1 MKLDRILIFIT
12 TCFAASAFAQAAK
25 WQEPQVVSQ
34 GRELPR
40 SPIISYPSTNEAL
53 LQSRKKSLYLQP
65 LADEWSSSR
74 DANSTT
80 YSRGYKLPFEWV
92 DRQLFLHIG
101 AVSSAYEVE
110 INGRTC
116 AYNQSGMSAA
126 EYNITSLSQEGNN
139 TVKIIVYTSAISSK
153 IENREGLSA
162 TGRGSKT
169 AHIEGEVYITAQPSV
184 RVRDYI
190 AQARMEGCEGRIELG
205 VVLKSHLLNP
215 KDIRMYYQLFS
226 PVGELITEGRR
237 DIHIDM
243 RKEDTV
249 RFYVAVPEALPWS
262 HEAPNLYTMVIRT
275 QNEGRFTEYVSL
287 KIGLRTVETG
297 GAKLLINSREIPL
310 TVAQYAAPDSTELM
324 QSELTELKA
333 RGINTIKV
341 NATPQPR
348 EFYETCDILGLYVCN
363 QADINTHLSS
373 QSLTTGGTPSNDP
386 TWRDAYVDRAMTM
399 YHTSKNHPSVVM
411 FSLGEN
417 SANGYNLYESYIR
430 MKEIE
435 SSRPIIYT
443 DAKGEWNSDAL
454 SNNTPPDDLSRWSIG
469 LDGKPRLVFGVT
481 QNHVIQ
487 APSQM
492 ITISVTDSQQQIFN
506 INNNY
511 LLTPLRNAE
520 VEYTVRVGRRI
531 VSQGVMP
538 IDVAAGSSSEIT
550 IPRGK
555 AKTGDKTSVALSVMA
570 IPQPFNYI
578 PTPNEGETKQNFL
591 ERIQQN
597 LNLNLN
603 PTPKTV
609 KTILAE
615 ASF

>member
-1 MKLDRILIFIT
+1 MKLDRILIFIA

-53 LQSRKKSLYLQP
+53 LQSHEKSLYLQP
-65 LADEWSSSR
+65 LTEQWNSSR
-74 DANSTT
+74 DANSIT
-80 YSRGYKLPFEWV
+80 YSCGYKLPFEWV
-92 DRQLFLHIG
+92 DRELFLHIG
-101 AVSSAYEVE
+101 AVETAYEVE

-139 TVKIIVYTSAISSK
+139 TMKIIAYPSAISRK
-153 IENREGLSA
+153 LENRQGLSA
-162 TGRGSKT
+162 TGRGSRT
-169 AHIEGEVYITAQPSV
+169 AQVEGEVYITAQPRV
-184 RVRDYI
+184 RVRDFI
-190 AQARMEGCEGRIELG
+190 ANAKMEGREGRIELG

-226 PVGELITEGRR
+226 PVGELVTEGRR

-249 RFYVAVPEALPWS
+249 RFYIAVPEALPWS
-262 HEAPNLYTMVIRT
+262 HEAPNLYTMVVRT
-275 QNEGRFTEYVSL
+275 QNEGRFTEYVSF
-287 KIGLRTVETG
+287 KIGLLTVEMSG
-297 GAKLLINSREIPL
+297 GKLLINSREVPL
-310 TVAQYAAPDSTELM
+310 NVAQYATPDNTELM
-324 QSELTELKA
+324 QSELSELKV

-348 EFYETCDILGLYVCN
+348 EFYEQCDILGLYVCN

-373 QSLTTGGTPSNDP
+373 QSLTRGGTPSNDP
-386 TWRDAYVDRAMTM
+386 TWRDTYVDRAMTM
-399 YHTSKNHPSVVM
+399 YHTSKNHPSVIM

-417 SANGYNLYESYIR
+417 SANGYNLYESYLR
-430 MKEIE
+430 MKEVE
-435 SSRPIIYT
+435 TSRPIIYT

-454 SNNTPPDDLSRWSIG
+454 SNKNTPNDLTRWSIG
-469 LDGKPRLVFGVT
+469 LDGKPRMVFGVT
-481 QNHVIQ
+481 HNSTGHV
-487 APSQM
+487 PSQM
-492 ITISVTDSQQQIFN
+492 ITIDVAEAQQQIFN

-511 LLTPLRNAE
+511 LITPLRNAE
-520 VEYTVRVGRRI
+520 VEYTVRVGKRI

-555 AKTGDKTSVALSVMA
+555 AKPGDKTNVSLRVMTT
-570 IPQPFNYI
+570 PQPFNYV

-591 ERIQQN
+591 DRIQEN
-597 LNLNLN
+597 LNIN
-603 PTPKTV
+603 PKPAPKSV
-609 KTILAE
+609 KKILAE
-615 ASF
+615 ANF

>member
-1 MKLDRILIFIT
+1 MKLDRILIFIA

-53 LQSRKKSLYLQP
+53 LQSHEKSLYLQP
-65 LADEWSSSR
+65 LTEQWNSSR
-74 DANSTT
+74 DANSIT
-80 YSRGYKLPFEWV
+80 YSCGYKLPFEWV
-92 DRQLFLHIG
+92 DRELFLHIG
-101 AVSSAYEVE
+101 AVETAYEVE

-139 TVKIIVYTSAISSK
+139 TVKIIAYPSAISRK
-153 IENREGLSA
+153 LENRQGLSA
-162 TGRGSKT
+162 TGKGSRT
-169 AHIEGEVYITAQPSV
+169 AQVEGEVYITAQPRV
-184 RVRDYI
+184 RVRDFI
-190 AQARMEGCEGRIELG
+190 ANAKMEGREGRIELG

-226 PVGELITEGRR
+226 PVGELVTEGRR

-249 RFYVAVPEALPWS
+249 RFYIAVPEALPWS
-262 HEAPNLYTMVIRT
+262 HEAPNLYTMVVRT
-275 QNEGRFTEYVSL
+275 QNEGRFTEYVSF
-287 KIGLRTVETG
+287 KIGLRTVEMSG
-297 GAKLLINSREIPL
+297 GKLLINSREVPL
-310 TVAQYAAPDSTELM
+310 NVAQYATPDNTELM
-324 QSELTELKA
+324 QSELSELKA

-341 NATPQPR
+341 SATPQPR
-348 EFYETCDILGLYVCN
+348 EFYKQCDILGLYVCN

-373 QSLTTGGTPSNDP
+373 QSLTRGGTPSNDP
-386 TWRDAYVDRAMTM
+386 TWRDTYVDRAMTM
-399 YHTSKNHPSVVM
+399 YHTSKNHPSVIM

-417 SANGYNLYESYIR
+417 SANGYNLYESYLR

-435 SSRPIIYT
+435 PLRPIIYT

-454 SNNTPPDDLSRWSIG
+454 SNKNTPDDLTRWSIG
-469 LDGKPRLVFGVT
+469 LDGKPRMVFGVT
-481 QNHVIQ
+481 HNSTGHV
-487 APSQM
+487 PSQM
-492 ITISVTDSQQQIFN
+492 ITIGVAEAQQQIFN

-511 LLTPLRNAE
+511 LITPLRNAE
-520 VEYTVRVGRRI
+520 VEYTVRVGKRI
-531 VSQGVMP
+531 VSQGAMP

-555 AKTGDKTSVALSVMA
+555 AKPGDKTNVSLRVMA
-570 IPQPFNYI
+570 TPQPFNYV
-578 PTPNEGETKQNFL
+578 PTQEEGETKQNFL
-591 ERIQQN
+591 DRIQEN
-597 LNLNLN
+597 LNIN
-603 PTPKTV
+603 PKPAPKSV
-609 KTILAE
+609 KKILAE
-615 ASF
+615 ANF